1 MHISLTNKIALLFTV
16 SLTLI
21 TSVILFVF
29 TLEVYNTNKN
39 LFVQR
44 GNIAVQELLYKTE
57 NLLQLGLSPNEF
69 FGYKTL
75 CQNLVDSTE
84 GLTYVALL
92 NENGT
97 VLFESEPN
105 QNQHQQASLLTAS
118 NISTQDSKYLI
129 KKALPSSTGQ
139 QHYIIGTID
148 QQLLESKLTAFLI
161 KMLIYAIL
169 IISIGVG
176 LMIHFLNN
184 NLGKPI
190 NSLINHIRN
199 IELGSHQGAH
209 WDLLKRK
216 DELSTVAITF
226 NAMMS
231 RLSDSQHSLAESHLK
246 LKKLTNEL
254 EERVES
260 RTKSLNK
267 ANKRLYSLARTDPL
281 TGFYNRTKL
290 EELLSARFEN
300 AKKNGHRFAI
310 LMADL
315 DRFKYINDNFGHAAG
330 DHALKTIGKRI
341 LNSLRQR
348 DSAYRIGG
356 DEFTFIIE
364 DYASQ
369 DSLVRVA
376 EKIKYAVEKPI
387 YYNGHC
393 LSLGVSI
400 GIAFLSKEIDCD
412 AEGLLSF
419 ADKAMYE
426 AKTQGLDYVIS
437 THKI

>member
-1 MHISLTNKIALLFTV
+1 MSTSISNKITLLFTV
-16 SLTLI
+16 SLTL
-21 TSVILFVF
+21 TASVILFIF
-29 TLEVYNTNKN
+29 TLEVYNTNKT
-39 LFVQR
+39 LFSQR
-44 GNIAVQELLYKTE
+44 GDVAVQELLYKTE
-57 NLLQLGLSPNEF
+57 RLLALGLLPNEF
-69 FGYKTL
+69 FGYDIL
-75 CQNLVDSTE
+75 CQKLVEQTE
-84 GLTYVALL
+84 GITYVALVDAS
-92 NENGT
+92 GQ
-97 VLFESEPN
+97 VIYESTPPVS
-105 QNQHQQASLLTAS
+105 QPLKSSLTD
-118 NISTQDSKYLI
+118 NIMDQDDQYLI
-129 KKALPSSTGQ
+129 KKPLPPLVHN
-139 QHYIIGTID
+139 QHYIIAEID
-148 QQLLESKLTAFLI
+148 EPLLESKLTHFLL
-161 KMLIYAIL
+161 KMLTYATI
-169 IISIGVG
+169 IISIAVI
-176 LMIHFLNN
+176 LMIHFLRN

-190 NSLINHIRN
+190 SSLINHIRN
-199 IELGSHQGAH
+199 IELDSQQGTQ

-226 NAMMS
+226 NAMMN
-231 RLSDSQHSLAESHLK
+231 RLSNSRKSLAESHLK
-246 LKKLTNEL
+246 LQNLTNEL
-254 EERVES
+254 EDRVES
-260 RTKSLNK
+260 RTRSLNK
-267 ANKRLYSLARTDPL
+267 VNKRLYTLARTDQL
-281 TGFYNRTKL
+281 TGFYNRLKL
-290 EELLSARFEN
+290 EELLS
-300 AKKNGHRFAI
+300 KRFAQAKQSGHHFSI

-330 DHALKTIGKRI
+330 DHALKTIGERI

-400 GIAFLSKEIDCD
+400 GIAFLTKEIDCN